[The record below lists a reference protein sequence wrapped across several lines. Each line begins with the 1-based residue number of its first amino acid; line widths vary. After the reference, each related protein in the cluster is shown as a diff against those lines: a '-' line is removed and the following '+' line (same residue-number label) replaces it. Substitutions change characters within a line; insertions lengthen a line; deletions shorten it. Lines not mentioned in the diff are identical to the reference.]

1 MGHGW
6 RGRGEGEGNN
16 LKESDRVEMWN
27 LRAMNLDIW
36 MDV

>member
-6 RGRGEGEGNN
+6 RGRGEGEGN
-16 LKESDRVEMWN
+16 KESDRVEMWN
-27 LRAMNLDIW
+27 LRAMSLDIW